1 MQDDVSFNNSYLF
14 IDHLSKAW
22 VLIAWFSLGVLSEA
36 TVLVF
41 FVLLIN
47 IHTSKNKNK
56 NDFIGGETI
65 TGDPVIYRL
74 WPTNK
79 DRNKYLT

>member
-22 VLIAWFSLGVLSEA
+22 ELIAWFSLGVLSEE

-47 IHTSKNKNK
+47 IHR
-56 NDFIGGETI
+56 GETI
-65 TGDPVIYRL
+65 TGDPVVYRL

-79 DRNKYLT
+79 DRKKYLT